1 MVTRMKS
8 STITLMSSP
17 KISERNTRVFAWAEF
32 GRSLVFIIPVWIMLL
47 RERIGVEGV
56 AIYLAVGFVTQLI
69 LELPTGALADLI
81 GRKKTVILAYIVDAV
96 QYIGMAFATTLPQF
110 ILLSIV
116 SGTAEALR
124 SGSLEAIVYD
134 SLKQDKREGD
144 YKKVMSAQGIRFQ
157 LGLMIST
164 ALGGFMGSYWEPLPY
179 IATGLLLF
187 ISAGV
192 AIGFVEPVI
201 DSEKFG
207 LRNYLRQIK
216 WGVIEA
222 FKTKDHREISLYY
235 IVVGGISWM
244 CATYFNDS
252 MLIDL
257 GFAAEQRGVI
267 AAGLRLVNILLLYKV
282 LTNEK
287 IFNFRRTILFFPILM
302 SFALLP
308 GWWLSGYWG
317 VPFVG
322 MAMMSSTARWIILG
336 EYTNAAYSSKYRAT
350 AISTLSMA
358 IGLIYAIGVLGA
370 GWVMQRYGDTRLI
383 YTMLG
388 MLTLLTVPYLGYRL
402 LKTHE

>member
-1 MVTRMKS
+1 MATKL
-8 STITLMSSP
+8 ISP
-17 KISERNTRVFAWAEF
+17 RNTWVFYWAEF

-47 RERIGVEGV
+47 RERIGVDG
-56 AIYLAVGFVTQLI
+56 AALFLAASFVTQLL

-81 GRKKTVILAYIVDAV
+81 GRKKTVILAYIIDAL
-96 QYIGMAFATTLPQF
+96 QYLGMAFATSLPQF
-110 ILLSIV
+110 LVLSIV

-134 SLKQDKREGD
+134 SLKQDKREND
-144 YKKVMSAQGIRFQ
+144 YKKIMAAQGIRFQ
-157 LGLMIST
+157 IGLMIST
-164 ALGGFMGSYWEPLPY
+164 AMGGFMGSYWEPLPY
-179 IATGLLLF
+179 VATGLLLF
-187 ISAGV
+187 ISAG
-192 AIGFVEPVI
+192 ISIWFVEPLI

-222 FKTKDHREISLYY
+222 FKTKNHRDISLYY
-235 IVVGGISWM
+235 IAVGGISWM

-257 GFAAEQRGVI
+257 GFGAEQRGVI

-287 IFNFRRTILFFPILM
+287 IFNFKRTVLFFPIIM
-302 SFALLP
+302 SVALLP

-322 MAMMSSTARWIILG
+322 MAMMSSTARWILLG
-336 EYTNAAYSSKYRAT
+336 KYTNAAYSSKYRAT

-358 IGLIYAIGVLGA
+358 IGLIYAFGVMGS
-370 GWVMQRYGDTRLI
+370 GYVMKNWGDTRLI
-383 YTMLG
+383 YSLLG
-388 MLTLLTVPYLGYRL
+388 VMTLLTVPYLGYKLINAPRP
-402 LKTHE
+402 KH

>member
-1 MVTRMKS
+1 MTTKQIAPRN
-8 STITLMSSP
+8 I
-17 KISERNTRVFAWAEF
+17 KIFYWTEF
-32 GRSLVFIIPVWIMLL
+32 WRSLVFIIPVWIAVLN
-47 RERIGVEGV
+47 ERIGVAGIS
-56 AIYLAVGFVTQLI
+56 IYLAVGFVTQLI

-81 GRKKTVILAYIVDAV
+81 GRKKTVILGHIIDAL
-96 QYIGMAFATTLPQF
+96 QYLGMAFATTLPQF
-110 ILLSIV
+110 ALLSV
-116 SGTAEALR
+116 LSGTAEALR

-134 SLKQDKREGD
+134 SLKQDKRESE
-144 YKKVMSAQGIRFQ
+144 YKKIMSAQGIRFQ
-157 LGLMIST
+157 VGLMIST
-164 ALGGFMGSYWEPLPY
+164 ALGGFMGNYWERLPF

-187 ISAGV
+187 ISAGFS
-192 AIGFVEPVI
+192 IWFVEPLI

-222 FKTKDHREISLYY
+222 FKTKGHRDISFYY
-235 IVVGGISWM
+235 IAVGGISWM

-257 GFAAEQRGVI
+257 GFGAEQRGII

-302 SFALLP
+302 SAALLP

-322 MAMMSSTARWIILG
+322 MAMMSSTARWILLG
-336 EYTNAAYSSKYRAT
+336 KYTNAAYSSKYRAT

-358 IGLIYAIGVLGA
+358 IGLIYAFGVMGS
-370 GWVMQRYGDTRLI
+370 GYVMKNWGDTRLI
-383 YTMLG
+383 YSMLG
-388 MLTLLTVPYLGYRL
+388 IITILTVPYFSYRL
-402 LKTHE
+402 LHAKNTN

>member
-1 MVTRMKS
+1 MD
-8 STITLMSSP
+8 LQ
-17 KISERNTRVFAWAEF
+17 KIAGRNARVFYWAEF

-47 RERIGVEGV
+47 RERIGVEGL
-56 AIYLAVGFVTQLI
+56 AIYLAVGFVTQLV

-81 GRKKTVILAYIVDAV
+81 GRKKTVILAYIVDAC
-96 QYIGMAFATTLPQF
+96 QYIGLAFATTLPQF
-110 ILLSIV
+110 IGLAVV
-116 SGTAEALR
+116 SGIAEALR

-134 SLKQDKREGD
+134 SLKQDGREGD
-144 YKKVMSAQGIRFQ
+144 YKKIMATQGVRFQ

-164 ALGGFMGSYWEPLPY
+164 ALGGFMGSYWLPLPY

-187 ISAGV
+187 VSAGV
-192 AIGFVEPVI
+192 ATWFVEPVI

-222 FKTKDHREISLYY
+222 FKTKGHRDISLYY
-235 IVVGGISWM
+235 IAVGGISWM

-267 AAGLRLVNILLLYKV
+267 AAGLRLVNILLLYKF

-287 IFNFRRTILFFPILM
+287 VFNFKRTILFFPILM
-302 SFALLP
+302 SVGLLP

-317 VPFVG
+317 IPFVG
-322 MAMMSSTARWIILG
+322 MAMMSSTARWILLSK
-336 EYTNAAYSSKYRAT
+336 YTNAAYSSKYRAT

-358 IGLIYAIGVLGA
+358 IGLIYAVGILGSGV
-370 GWVMQRYGDTRLI
+370 VMKNWGDTRLI
-383 YTMLG
+383 YTLLG
-388 MLTLLTVPYLGYRL
+388 ILAVTTVTPLAYRVI
-402 LKTHE
+402 KNE